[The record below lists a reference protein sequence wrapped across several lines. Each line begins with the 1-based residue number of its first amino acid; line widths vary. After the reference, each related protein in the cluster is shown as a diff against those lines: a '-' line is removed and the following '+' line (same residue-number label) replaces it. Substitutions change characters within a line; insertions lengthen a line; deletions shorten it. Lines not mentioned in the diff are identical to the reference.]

1 MSELSTIAPASDA
14 PADTGSS
21 APTPR
26 HGALAAWWRA
36 AWRSAVGLR
45 PGEPLSQPGPVAIAL
60 LMATRLLLSLA
71 TQRLMIDGPATFNA
85 PALQSGWLSSL
96 VSVWLCW
103 LLTRRASR
111 PRPDAAIDRGATLF
125 GLLLAQSVVI
135 LVVGGL
141 GLAVLFRSGLLG
153 HLPAGVLAVLW
164 WAPWGWSWLV
174 TLRLMQRQVP
184 ARSAMAALAAAV
196 VTAAY
201 VLDLQ
206 LPHDPFWY
214 PAREGASERY
224 LRLTPQA
231 IEAQSGLLARATAV
245 LAPQRPGIVDLYAIT
260 FAPYADEEVFRRE
273 SALVDAVMQ
282 QRFDARGRSL
292 QLVNHAQT
300 AEALPWA
307 TAQNLRRAIEG
318 VAAVMDRD
326 EDVLFIHLTSHGAR
340 GGELAA
346 SLWPLEVPA
355 VTPVELRAW
364 LDAAGVRYRVLS
376 ISACYAGS
384 WIAPLAGDTSLVMTA
399 ADAEHTSYG
408 CGRKSALTFFGR
420 AMYDEAL
427 RETHSFE
434 RAHARARGVIERR
447 EREAG
452 KDDGYSNPQISV
464 GAAIRAPLAALE
476 RRLQVAPTPTGS
488 LQSPTT
494 DPDSQNATAP
504 R

>member
-14 PADTGSS
+14 PADTGRS
-21 APTPR
+21 APTPQR
-26 HGALAAWWRA
+26 GALAAWWRA

-60 LMATRLLLSLA
+60 LMAANLLLSLA

-111 PRPDAAIDRGATLF
+111 PRPDAAIDRGATLL

-273 SALVDAVMQ
+273 SAMVDAVMQ

-326 EDVLFIHLTSHGAR
+326 EDVLFIHLTTH
-340 GGELAA
+340 
-346 SLWPLEVPA
+346 
-355 VTPVELRAW
+355 
-364 LDAAGVRYRVLS
+364 
-376 ISACYAGS
+376 
-384 WIAPLAGDTSLVMTA
+384 
-399 ADAEHTSYG
+399 
-408 CGRKSALTFFGR
+408 GR
-420 AMYDEAL
+420 AA
-427 RETHSFE
+427 
-434 RAHARARGVIERR
+434 
-447 EREAG
+447 
-452 KDDGYSNPQISV
+452 
-464 GAAIRAPLAALE
+464 
-476 RRLQVAPTPTGS
+476 
-488 LQSPTT
+488 
-494 DPDSQNATAP
+494 
-504 R
+504 